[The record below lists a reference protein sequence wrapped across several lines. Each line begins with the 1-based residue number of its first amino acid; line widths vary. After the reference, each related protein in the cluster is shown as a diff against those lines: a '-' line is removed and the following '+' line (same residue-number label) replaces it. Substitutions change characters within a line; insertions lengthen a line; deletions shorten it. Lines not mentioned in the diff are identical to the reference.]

1 MEKIIYWIFVSSENR
16 SILKGKY
23 FRLDSGLDHAS
34 QVAKEARTQTQA

>member
-1 MEKIIYWIFVSSENR
+1 MERLFIEFRKFQVK
-16 SILKGKY
+16 ILKGKS